1 MQLGMVGL
9 GRMGGNMVRRLMD
22 NGHQCVVFDVFAES
36 VAKLAAEGATGGTSL
51 ADFVQKLAKP
61 RAIWLMVPAAHVDST
76 IAELLDLLEPGDILI
91 DGGNSHYQDD
101 IRRGQE
107 IAPKGLHYVDVGT
120 SGGVWGRERG
130 YCMMIGGETEVVQ
143 RLDPIFR
150 TLAPSIDSAR
160 PPRAA
165 PRARA
170 RPSTATCTAARSARA
185 TS

>member
-36 VAKLAAEGATGGTSL
+36 VAKLATEGAVGGNSL
-51 ADFVQKLAKP
+51 ADFVAKLSTP

-76 IAELLDLLEPGDILI
+76 IAQLVPLLEPGDIVI

-101 IRRGQE
+101 IRR
-107 IAPKGLHYVDVGT
+107 AHDLLPKGLHYVDVGT

-143 RLDPIFR
+143 RLDPIFKA
-150 TLAPSIDSAR
+150 LAPGRGTAI
-160 PPRAA
+160 PRTPGREQAGG
-165 PRARA
+165 
-170 RPSTATCTAARSARA
+170 T
-185 TS
+185 